1 LGIYNSRVGTFD
13 VNKSYPLGVKSD
25 TIGKVRFMVDAT
37 EFYLRILVW
46 IHDKETATFHDIT
59 KSAVEVNLA
68 PGTYNSRFE
77 LTFKT
82 KSQ

>member
-1 LGIYNSRVGTFD
+1 
-13 VNKSYPLGVKSD
+13 
-25 TIGKVRFMVDAT
+25 MVDAT
-37 EFYLRILVW
+37 EFYLRNISIW

-82 KSQ
+82 ESQ

>member
-1 LGIYNSRVGTFD
+1 
-13 VNKSYPLGVKSD
+13 
-25 TIGKVRFMVDAT
+25 MVDAT

-59 KSAVEVNLA
+59 KSAEVNLA

-77 LTFKT
+77 LTLKR
-82 KSQ
+82 KVSSN